1 MTAHLRLETAGGVA
15 RLLID
20 RPARRN
26 AFNQAMWEAF
36 PGLVDR
42 AMADP
47 AVRLLV
53 VASASGGAFC
63 AGADIGEFATCATD
77 ADWRRRNHAAIRAT
91 QITLARAPKPT
102 LAAVDGD
109 CVGGGCGIALACDV
123 RIASPGARFG
133 ITPAKLGIVYP
144 LHDTKLLID
153 LVGPAQ
159 AKWLLYSGTLLDAA
173 EAQRV
178 GLVQQVAD
186 DLDAAVASFAATLIA
201 ASPASQRAT
210 KAIVRRIL
218 DGATDDDM
226 ASAAGFDAA
235 FTSADFREGV
245 AAFLAKRPPVF
256 GA

>member
-26 AFNQAMWEAF
+26 AFDQAMWEAF

-53 VASASGGAFC
+53 VASANGGSFC

-77 ADWRRRNHAAIRAT
+77 ADWRRRNQAAIRAT

-102 LAAVDGD
+102 LAAIDGD

-123 RIASPGARFG
+123 RLASPGARFG

-159 AKWLLYSGTLLDAA
+159 AKWLLFTGMLLNAA
-173 EAQRV
+173 EAQRI

-186 DLDAAVASFAATLIA
+186 DLGSAVASFAA
-201 ASPASQRAT
+201 R
-210 KAIVRRIL
+210 
-218 DGATDDDM
+218 
-226 ASAAGFDAA
+226 
-235 FTSADFREGV
+235 
-245 AAFLAKRPPVF
+245 
-256 GA
+256 